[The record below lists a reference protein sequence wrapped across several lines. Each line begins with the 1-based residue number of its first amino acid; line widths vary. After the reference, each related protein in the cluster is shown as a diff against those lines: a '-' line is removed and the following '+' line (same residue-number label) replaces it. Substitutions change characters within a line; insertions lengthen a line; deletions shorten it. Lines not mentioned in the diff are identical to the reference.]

1 MNPELYKPFKNFEF
15 ADEKCFL
22 TGEIVDFAEEQISV
36 FSPWIMNRYELN
48 DKTIVMLAENE
59 VKYQDLKLPCS
70 QKVISEF
77 INPLEKEIET
87 AFTTGYEAVMQ
98 LPEKTLFQWMG
109 KLVYGVLYN
118 DIIYGIKQQSAK
130 GKQFTLSPLLTK
142 KISTLHCMLQS
153 LVIPM
158 EFVNTPWSIEVVK
171 LNYSKDIFNYKDETK
186 NLNFSLGMN
195 GFGIIACLQ
204 DNGENSRFHEDLI
217 QQIGDTAL
225 HSIQFEELWS
235 RFLYS
240 NYLLVNPADYLFS
253 PSDNRILVSAIPK
266 DGQSAPIF
274 NKWDDKMFA
283 QVLANYWKPWGLTMK
298 DIVTF
303 PNPPI
308 SYLIDEYSNQFILP
322 ENIDLPS

>member
-1 MNPELYKPFKNFEF
+1 MIQELYKPFENFEF

-22 TGEIVDFAEEQISV
+22 TGKEIDFSEEQISV
-36 FSPWIMNRYELN
+36 FPEWIMDRYDLR
-48 DKTIVMLAENE
+48 DKTIVMLAENA
-59 VKYQDLKLPCS
+59 VKYNDLKLPCS
-70 QKVISEF
+70 KNIITER
-77 INPLEKEIET
+77 IDPLETEIES
-87 AFTTGYEAVMQ
+87 AFISGYEAVKK
-98 LPEKTLFQWMG
+98 LSPKILFQWMG

-118 DIIYGIKQQSAK
+118 DIVFGIKQQSAK

-142 KISTLHCMLQS
+142 KISILHGMLQS
-153 LVIPM
+153 LIIPM
-158 EFVNTPWSIEVVK
+158 EFEQNPWSIEIVK

-204 DNGENSRFHEDLI
+204 DNGENSRFHQGLI
-217 QQIGDTAL
+217 QQIGETPL
-225 HSIQFEELWS
+225 HPIQFEELWS

-240 NYLLVNPADYLFS
+240 NYLLVNPVDYHFYS
-253 PSDNRILVSAIPK
+253 SEDKIIVKPEPK
-266 DGQSAPIF
+266 ANQPKPFF

-298 DIVTF
+298 DIITF

-308 SYLIDEYSNQFILP
+308 SYLIDDYSNQFILP
-322 ENIDLPS
+322 ETIELQS